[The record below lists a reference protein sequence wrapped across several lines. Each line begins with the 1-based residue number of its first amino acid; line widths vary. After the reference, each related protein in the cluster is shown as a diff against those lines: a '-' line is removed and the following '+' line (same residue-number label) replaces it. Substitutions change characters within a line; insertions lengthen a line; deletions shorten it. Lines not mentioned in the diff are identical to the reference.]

1 MLKQR
6 LRQVGE
12 DVVVTIPKEDL
23 ERLGLTPGD
32 WVAFEPMKIEDVE
45 RGGLSPDFQALVD
58 SFWDRPGFQE
68 GLKYLKDR

>member
-1 MLKQR
+1 
-6 LRQVGE
+6 
-12 DVVVTIPKEDL
+12 L